1 MENEN
6 HSSCGCGCSSTE
18 NKTEQT
24 TSIGSIM
31 TSMPVEKETE
41 IICGPPPEPPA
52 SPFEKPGYQIQHY
65 VEDFILTK
73 EGYVPKIKTKS
84 SIKDFFQTILTRSNI
99 GRDDYKVAPGL
110 YCTGIPDEN
119 SHILVTSNYKLSFDY
134 LRKEL
139 TGINAWIL
147 ILDTRGINVWC
158 AAGKGTFGTSE
169 LIDRIKTSGI
179 GNIVTHKKIILPQLG
194 AAGISGHKVKK
205 NTGFKVIWGPVNT
218 KDIREFLNNNLTAE
232 PKMRE
237 VTFTL
242 PERAV
247 LIPVEIALIIKPALY
262 IIIGAILL
270 SGFGKGFFTFYGL
283 WERGIPA
290 VLTLM
295 TGLLAGAAITP
306 LLLDKLPGVAFS
318 VKGIVAGIAACL
330 PIAVITAGKTGFTG
344 VIGLLLVSISL
355 SSYLAM
361 NFTGSTPYTSPSGVE
376 KEMRKAI
383 PVQLAAIILG
393 VILWVYSAL

>member
-6 HSSCGCGCSSTE
+6 HSSCGCGCSSNE

-24 TSIGSIM
+24 TSIMS
-31 TSMPVEKETE
+31 SMPVEKESE
-41 IICGPPPEPPA
+41 IICGPRPEPPA

-73 EGYVPKIKTKS
+73 EGYIPKIKTKS

-99 GRDDYKVAPGL
+99 GRDDYKVVPGL

-119 SHILVTSNYKLSFDY
+119 SHIFVTSNYKLSFDH

-169 LIDRIKTSGI
+169 LIDKIKTSGI

-194 AAGISGHKVKK
+194 AVGISGHKVKK

-218 KDIREFLNNNLTAE
+218 KDLREFLNNNRTAE

-270 SGFGKGFFTFYGL
+270 SGFGKGFFTFSGL

-290 VLTLM
+290 VLTLV

-318 VKGIVAGIAACL
+318 VKGIVAGGAACL
-330 PIAVITAGKTGFTG
+330 PIAVITAGKTGFAG
-344 VIGLLLVSISL
+344 VTGLLLVSISL

>member
-6 HSSCGCGCSSTE
+6 HNSCGCGCSSNE

-24 TSIGSIM
+24 TSINSIM
-31 TSMPVEKETE
+31 SSMPVEKEE
-41 IICGPPPEPPA
+41 IAGIPRYEPA

-73 EGYVPKIKTKS
+73 EGYIPKIKTKT
-84 SIKDFFQTILTRSNI
+84 SIKDLFQTVLTRSNI

-110 YCTGIPDEN
+110 YCTGVPDEH
-119 SHILVTSNYKLSFDY
+119 SHILVTSNYKLSFDH

-139 TGINAWIL
+139 TGINAWVL
-147 ILDTRGINVWC
+147 ILDTSGINVWC

-169 LIDRIKTSGI
+169 LTDKIKTSGI
-179 GNIVTHKKIILPQLG
+179 GNIVTHKKIIVPQLG

-205 NTGFKVIWGPVNT
+205 ITGFKVIWGPVNT
-218 KDIREFLNNNLTAE
+218 KDLREFLNNNLTAE

-247 LIPVEIALIIKPALY
+247 LIPVEISLTLKPALY
-262 IIIGAILL
+262 TFMGTILL
-270 SGFGKGFFTFYGL
+270 SGFGKGFFTFSGL

-295 TGLLAGAAITP
+295 TGILAGAAITP

-318 VKGIVAGIAACL
+318 VKGIVAGLAACIPIAA
-330 PIAVITAGKTGFTG
+330 ITAGKTGFSGITA
-344 VIGLLLVSISL
+344 LLLVSISL
-355 SSYLAM
+355 SSFLAM
-361 NFTGSTPYTSPSGVE
+361 NFTGATPHTSPSGVE

-383 PVQLAAIILG
+383 PLQLAATISGI
-393 VILWVYSAL
+393 ILWVYSAL

>member
-1 MENEN
+1 MENVDHTN
-6 HSSCGCGCSSTE
+6 CGCGCSSGE
-18 NKTEQT
+18 NKIEQT

-31 TSMPVEKETE
+31 SSMPVEKEE
-41 IICGPPPEPPA
+41 ITCDTRSEPSA

-65 VEDFILTK
+65 IEDFLLTK
-73 EGYVPKIKTKS
+73 EGYVPQIKTKT
-84 SIKDFFQTILTRSNI
+84 SIKDLFQTILTRSNI

-110 YCTGIPDEN
+110 YCTGAPDEN
-119 SHILVTSNYKLSFDY
+119 SHILVTSNYKLSFDH

-147 ILDTRGINVWC
+147 ILDTNGINVWC

-169 LIDRIKTSGI
+169 LIDKIKTSGI
-179 GNIVTHKKIILPQLG
+179 KNIVNHKKIILPQLG
-194 AAGISGHKVKK
+194 ATGISGHKVKK
-205 NTGFKVIWGPVNT
+205 STGFKVIWGPVNT
-218 KDIREFLNNNLTAE
+218 KDLRQFLNNNLTADPE
-232 PKMRE
+232 MRD

-247 LIPVEIALIIKPALY
+247 LIPVEISLILKPALY
-262 IIIGAILL
+262 IFLGTILL
-270 SGFGKGFFTFYGL
+270 SGFGKGFFTFSGL

-290 VLTLM
+290 VLTLV
-295 TGLLAGAAITP
+295 TGILAGAAITP
-306 LLLDKLPGVAFS
+306 LLLDKLPGIAFS
-318 VKGIVAGIAACL
+318 VKGVVAGLAACL

-344 VIGLLLVSISL
+344 VTALLLVSISL
-355 SSYLAM
+355 SSFLAM
-361 NFTGSTPYTSPSGVE
+361 NFTGATPYTSPSGVE

-393 VILWVYSAL
+393 IILWVYSAL